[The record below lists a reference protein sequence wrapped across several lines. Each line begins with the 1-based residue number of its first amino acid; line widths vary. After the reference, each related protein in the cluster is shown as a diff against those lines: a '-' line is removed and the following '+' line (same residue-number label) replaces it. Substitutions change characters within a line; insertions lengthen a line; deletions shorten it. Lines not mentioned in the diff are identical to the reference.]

1 MPSGLRSNSE
11 WHAEPT
17 CKLQVFWSHLFEL
30 LTLPCKWNHVKWC
43 VSRICYQSVLS
54 VLSRVQLFTTPWT
67 VCSPQGSS
75 AQGIFQARILEWGV
89 ISSSRGSSQPRDWTH
104 ISCIGRS
111 ATWEAPGSAAAAKSL
126 QLCPTLCDPIDG
138 SPPGSPVLGILQAR
152 TLEWVAISFSTGS
165 ATTLH

>member
-1 MPSGLRSNSE
+1 MQNPRASCRCSGPIFLNCWLCLVSE
-11 WHAEPT
+11 T
-17 CKLQVFWSHLFEL
+17 
-30 LTLPCKWNHVKWC
+30 TVKWC

-54 VLSRVQLFTTPWT
+54 VLSGVHLFTTPWT

-89 ISSSRGSSQPRDWTH
+89 ISSSRRSSQPRDWTR

-111 ATWEAPGSAAAAKSL
+111 ATWDAPGSAAGAAAKSL
-126 QLCPTLCDPIDG
+126 QSCPTLCDPIDG